1 MIQGKDRR
9 QEYRRR
15 MLAERKELQQAT
27 RRFITNVFQTGVR
40 VALFPVN
47 ALPRKPQQH
56 FYAAGRE
63 FTHGLASL
71 VHVLVVGIEEM
82 AKETKPSTT
91 LGVGPHTEG
100 NRAESEIRKKV
111 AASSNASLSRR
122 KERSKPTKTPR
133 INRLVQLV
141 RFLRVS
147 RLLFWTIWVMYR
159 ERRRVVRAHARGNY
173 AERPD
178 GDVLIE
184 VLAAFR
190 ETALELGVLMIKLGQ
205 FLSSRVDLL
214 PEKAIALLSSMQDEV
229 PPAPFDHVVSVI
241 ESELGKPVEEVFS
254 MLERKCIA
262 SASLGQVHKAVLAST
277 GETVAVKIQRPDLE
291 QLARMDLSTLKFV
304 IWIITRFVDVNGII
318 DLMGVYRE
326 FQGTIYEEI
335 DYVREAAN
343 ARRFKE
349 MFKNDPMIYIP
360 CVYNEYISRRLLV
373 LEWIDGIK
381 INDYAAL
388 NAAGINRLE
397 VAKRTVCAYFYQFF
411 EAGFFHAD
419 PHPGNIFVKKG
430 STGDRPIITFVDFG
444 MVGSLTNNVKRFM
457 KDVFLAYIT
466 RDSRSLV
473 HALSQL
479 GFIDEGANL
488 VPIERAILQMI
499 ERYHGMTLGEVSE
512 LNLLEMVQDIEY
524 ILYEQHMQIPAQ
536 FAFTGRAVSILAGI
550 STGLAPEFNFI
561 DVAVPYARKFL
572 GLDVKGMEQTL
583 RQLFN
588 QLLDAGRVLLKLPH
602 SLEQII
608 TKLESGQFE
617 VKITSN
623 EHSGRRRLHR
633 RRSGRDNDESSI
645 AGTN

>member
-1 MIQGKDRR
+1 MR
-9 QEYRRR
+9 
-15 MLAERKELQQAT
+15 T
-27 RRFITNVFQTGVR
+27 R
-40 VALFPVN
+40 
-47 ALPRKPQQH
+47 
-56 FYAAGRE
+56 
-63 FTHGLASL
+63 
-71 VHVLVVGIEEM
+71 
-82 AKETKPSTT
+82 
-91 LGVGPHTEG
+91 
-100 NRAESEIRKKV
+100 
-111 AASSNASLSRR
+111 
-122 KERSKPTKTPR
+122 TPR
-133 INRLVQLV
+133 LNRLTQLV

-147 RLLFWTIWVMYR
+147 RLLLWTMWVIYH
-159 ERRRVVRAHARGNY
+159 ERCSVLRAQARGNY
-173 AERPD
+173 AVRPES
-178 GDVLIE
+178 DVLIE

-214 PEKAIALLSSMQDEV
+214 PEKVIALLSSMQDEV

-254 MLERKCIA
+254 MLEHKCTA
-262 SASLGQVHKAVLAST
+262 AASLGQVHKAVLAST
-277 GETVAVKIQRPDLE
+277 GETVAVKIQRPDIG

-318 DLMGVYRE
+318 DLMGVYHE
-326 FQGTIYEEI
+326 FQRTIYEEI

-349 MFKNDPMIYIP
+349 MFKDDPMIYIP
-360 CVYNEYISRRLLV
+360 RVYDQYVSRRLLV

-430 STGDRPIITFVDFG
+430 STGDGPIIAFVDFG
-444 MVGSLTNNVKRFM
+444 MVGSLTQHMKKFM

-466 RDSRSLV
+466 RDARSLV

-488 VPIERAILQMI
+488 VSIEQAILLMI
-499 ERYHGMTLGEVSE
+499 ERYHGMTLAEVSE
-512 LNLLEMVQDIEY
+512 LGLLEMVQDVEY

-536 FAFTGRAVSILAGI
+536 FAFTGRAVSILVGI
-550 STGLAPEFNFI
+550 STGLSPEFNFVEI
-561 DVAVPYARKFL
+561 ATPYARKFL
-572 GLDVKGMEQTL
+572 GLDAEGAQQTL

-588 QLLDAGRVLLKLPH
+588 QFLDAGRVLLKLPH

-608 TKLESGQFE
+608 TRLESGQIE

-623 EHSGRRRLHR
+623 EHSGRRRLRR
-633 RRSGRDNDESSI
+633 RRSGRDNGESS
-645 AGTN
+645 GV